1 MIRSLVT
8 LDEAAAHLHVSV
20 KTVRRRI
27 ADGTIPAVR
36 IGRLIRIPAAALE
49 ELAPGSTI
57 DVAARASFPG
67 SYTMSRASVAGSI
80 LFLR

>member
-1 MIRSLVT
+1 MGALVPDPLVT
-8 LDEAAAHLHVSV
+8 LDEAAAHLHVSI

-49 ELAPGSTI
+49 SVGRPLA
-57 DVAARASFPG
+57 VAKAKR
-67 SYTMSRASVAGSI
+67 
-80 LFLR
+80 